1 MPNWCTNT
9 ATFEHDDE
17 EILQSLVD
25 AFNCGQTMNTFWPCP
40 QELKDTTAGYVGDEE
55 KQKELE
61 KKQAE
66 NVKKYGSP
74 HWYDWCCDNWGV
86 KWDFGRDQSSGEP
99 EAKIEENDGKK
110 YVKLSFSTA
119 WAPPISF
126 YDFMCRNLGFR
137 IRAYYFEPGMGF
149 VGTSHD
155 GQEHTINIRELT
167 QEWLEDHV
175 PAKLCEEFNLYEYAA
190 QAEEFEREHND

>member
-1 MPNWCTNT
+1 MPNWCMNT
-9 ATFEHDDE
+9 AMFEHDDE
-17 EILQSLVD
+17 EMLQSIVD
-25 AFNCGQTMNTFWPCP
+25 AFNSGRTMEKFWPCP
-40 QELKDTTAGYVGDEE
+40 QELKDTVAGYVGDEE

-61 KKQAE
+61 QKQAE

-86 KWDFGRDQSSGEP
+86 KWDFGRDCDSGDP
-99 EAKIEENDGKK
+99 PAMIEEHDGKK
-110 YVKLSFSTA
+110 CVKLSFSTA
-119 WAPPISF
+119 WAPPLGF
-126 YDFMCRNLGFR
+126 YNFMCRNLGFR

-155 GQEHTINIRELT
+155 GGEHTINIRELT
-167 QEWLEDHV
+167 QDWLEDHV